1 MKKLLIAVIRPEQLP
16 AVKQALFDSQ
26 IQHLTATTVMGTAPK
41 SEQQMYRGVQ
51 REVSLFRRVRV
62 EVAVN
67 DAELETAIDAISRGA
82 HETGGWGRIMV
93 QPLEDIVT
101 IWTGVRGPRAL

>member
-1 MKKLLIAVIRPEQLP
+1 MKLLIAVIRPEQLP

>member
-1 MKKLLIAVIRPEQLP
+1 VA
-16 AVKQALFDSQ
+16 
-26 IQHLTATTVMGTAPK
+26 
-41 SEQQMYRGVQ
+41 
-51 REVSLFRRVRV
+51 LFRRVRV

-67 DAELETAIDAISRGA
+67 DSEVETAIDAISRGA

>member
-1 MKKLLIAVIRPEQLP
+1 MKLVVAVIRPEQLP
-16 AVKQALFDSQ
+16 AVKQALFDAQ
-26 IQHLTATTVMGTAPK
+26 IRHLTATSVMGTAPK

-51 REVSLFRRVRV
+51 REVSLFQRVRV
-62 EVAVN
+62 ELAVN
-67 DAELETAIDAISRGA
+67 DAQVETAIDAISRGA